1 MTFTFASEA
10 KNQFFEICFTFVFH
24 TCGPTP
30 GTALSVRKIFS
41 PIGILLIVPLNRST
55 FNEVFNIVLLKIRNQ
70 NKRSNRDIFTFHPSL
85 LCERANL
92 LSVYIVEV
100 EVSESS

>member
-10 KNQFFEICFTFVFH
+10 KNQFFEICFTLVFH
-24 TCGPTP
+24 TCGI
-30 GTALSVRKIFS
+30 ALSVRKIFS

-70 NKRSNRDIFTFHPSL
+70 NKRSKRDIFTFHPSL

>member
-1 MTFTFASEA
+1 MKSVSLSFSIRVAHLLAQPFQSE
-10 KNQFFEICFTFVFH
+10 
-24 TCGPTP
+24 
-30 GTALSVRKIFS
+30 KIFS

-70 NKRSNRDIFTFHPSL
+70 NKRSKRDIFTFHPSL